1 MLCPL
6 FALAFT
12 SNYLTATNEADYNL
26 SKKRAVKV
34 ADSATRL
41 DQMFNKN
48 RWGER
53 EQGSVKALV
62 LCSAVYTNHEAVSK
76 TNDAVY
82 QVV

>member
-1 MLCPL
+1 MKPIIILAKRELLKELTVLQDWTKCPVRTDRG
-6 FALAFT
+6 A
-12 SNYLTATNEADYNL
+12 
-26 SKKRAVKV
+26 
-34 ADSATRL
+34 
-41 DQMFNKN
+41 
-48 RWGER
+48 R